1 MLNVCVVKTAGW
13 VLSLTKILVAGM
25 ADSIH
30 LARWLAQFRESNF
43 HFVIISS
50 SPHRKVHPQILEL
63 LDSSDVNGGARYE
76 MPWVSRALSLPMWL
90 LDRFLSDWIR
100 GSLILWMTRR
110 HRPKFIHVNEL
121 QNAGYATLRA
131 WKLSRGIDF
140 PPVFS
145 TNYGSELVWFR
156 QYPPHAKRLRK
167 LMSISTAF
175 SAECL
180 RDYRLAREFGFEG
193 LEMPLMPV
201 AGGGRFS
208 PPTEGVEGRKTIAV
222 KGYQNKWGRA
232 LTVLGVLEKHH
243 EELAGY
249 TVEVFSSNSSVV
261 KKCRELQSVGKLN
274 VICHKKGTLSHPQMM
289 ELFARSEIYIGFS
302 MSDGISTSM
311 IEAMAN
317 GAIPIQ
323 TCTACADEWV
333 VTGKTGFILD
343 PSDELGLARSI
354 LSIVSGDFDVSAAR
368 SANAEV
374 ISSRYDPSTLKQI
387 ALNQYDKMLT
397 LDK

>member
-1 MLNVCVVKTAGW
+1 V
-13 VLSLTKILVAGM
+13 TKILVTGM

-30 LARWLAQFRESNF
+30 LARWLAQFKLSNF

-63 LDSSDVNGGARYE
+63 IASSGQNGSARYE
-76 MPWVSRALSLPMWL
+76 MPWISRAMSLPMWI
-90 LDRFLSDWIR
+90 LDRFTGDLIR
-100 GSLILWMTRR
+100 GALILWTTRR
-110 HRPKFIHVNEL
+110 HKPEFIHVNEL

-131 WKLSRGIDF
+131 YEMSGRQNF

-145 TNYGSELVWFR
+145 TNYGSELVWF
-156 QYPPHAKRLRK
+156 QKYKSHAKRLRK
-167 LMSISTAF
+167 LMGISTAF

-180 RDYRLAREFGFEG
+180 RDYRLAREFGFTG
-193 LEMPLMPV
+193 VEMPLMPV

-208 PPTEGVEGRKTIAV
+208 PPAERVEGRKTIAV

-232 LTVLGVLEKHH
+232 LTVLSVLEKLHK
-243 EELAGY
+243 ELAGY

-261 KKCRELQSVGKLN
+261 KKCRELQSDGRLN

-323 TCTACADEWV
+323 TCTSCADEWV

-343 PSDELGLARSI
+343 PSDELGLAKSV
-354 LSIVSGDFDVSAAR
+354 LSIVNGDFDAAAAR
-368 SANAEV
+368 TANAET
-374 ISSRYDPSTLKQI
+374 ISRRYDPSTLKQI